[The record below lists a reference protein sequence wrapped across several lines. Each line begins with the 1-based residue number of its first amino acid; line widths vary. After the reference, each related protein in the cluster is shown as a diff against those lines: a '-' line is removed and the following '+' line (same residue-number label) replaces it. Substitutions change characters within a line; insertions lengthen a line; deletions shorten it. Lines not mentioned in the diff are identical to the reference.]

1 MSEDAQPSIPPT
13 IDNPLANQETA
24 QLEAEVEEFHK
35 RVSLNGVV
43 DLEILIRGAR
53 IAQQRWGD
61 FPPGFTP
68 AEFEAI
74 KAENSKS
81 YLSFLQTRGL
91 LVTVMA
97 TACAAITQYVYS
109 VSQSGGESFDN
120 CDRGWQQ
127 STINAS
133 ALLEWQDDLGL
144 DTDTDMLLIGF
155 INAAPWL
162 SGSLIGTWLSDP
174 LQEKFGRRPALF
186 IAAVFCVAL
195 VIGTARCNSWKTLLV
210 CRVLLG
216 VGIGSK
222 ASIAPIFAAEAAPDR
237 HRGKVLMMWQL
248 FDALGIFLGFL
259 CALIVMDNWRVLLA
273 TAIIPAIVLLFLV
286 FMCPESP
293 RFLIQRNRY
302 PEAYRSLLE
311 LRGTSIQAARDLY
324 YIHAQLQTEAVTVW
338 DRHEGNSWWSE
349 GEDIYAYQKWI
360 NKGNFFKRMMYLA
373 THKRTRRACT
383 VALIVMASQQ
393 LCGINV
399 LAFYSSSLLHTES
412 GDSREL
418 SEALFTSHTAVK
430 WYNVAFGLASF
441 LFTFPAYIYIDLR
454 GRRPLLLISF
464 IGMFFSLVAVSGFFK
479 IADHDT
485 RLILIAVFTSLF
497 FVFSYSIGAGP
508 IPFTLSAE
516 VFPLCVGMSFSVMIN
531 FLGLGLL
538 VLFVPQLTNKFGGQA
553 NLLFFFSGMN
563 VLALILIFLLVPETK
578 DVSLENM
585 NSICKVLC
593 LIQLDSA
600 DNITVNRTTKEQVL
614 IHAPSFEP
622 LYPKSS
628 RQGDRESIT
637 LESMK

>member
-1 MSEDAQPSIPPT
+1 MNEEAQPSIPPT
-13 IDNPLANQETA
+13 IDNPLANQEPA

-35 RVSLNGVV
+35 RVNLNGVV

-61 FPPGFTP
+61 APPGFTP

-74 KAENSKS
+74 KNENSKS

-97 TACAAITQYVYS
+97 TACAAITQ
-109 VSQSGGESFDN
+109 
-120 CDRGWQQ
+120 GWQQ
-127 STINAS
+127 STINS
-133 ALLEWQDDLGL
+133 SSLFLNWDVDFDLRDKL
-144 DTDTDMLLIGF
+144 VIGF

-162 SGSLIGTWLSDP
+162 LGSLIGTWLSDP
-174 LQEKFGRRPALF
+174 LQERFGRRPALF
-186 IAAVFCVAL
+186 ISAVFCVAL
-195 VIGTARCNSWKTLLV
+195 VIGTARCTTWKTLLV

-259 CALIVMDNWRVLLA
+259 CALIVMDSWRVLLA

-293 RFLIQRNRY
+293 RFVIQRNRY
-302 PEAYRSLLE
+302 PEAYKSLLE
-311 LRGTSIQAARDLY
+311 LRGTPIQAARDLY

-338 DRHEGNSWWSE
+338 DRHGGNSWWSE
-349 GEDIYAYQKWI
+349 GEQIYAYQKWI

-373 THKRTRRACT
+373 TDKRTRRACT
-383 VALIVMASQQ
+383 VASIVMASQQ
-393 LCGINV
+393 LCGVSSLQVSNTLWLHLTDAWSPLNQQINV
-399 LAFYSSSLLHTES
+399 LTFYSSSILH
-412 GDSREL
+412 
-418 SEALFTSHTAVK
+418 SEHVVAGEPSEGLFPNATAVK
-430 WYNVAFGLASF
+430 WYNFAFGLANF

-454 GRRPLLLISF
+454 GRRPLLLVSF
-464 IGMFFSLVAVSGFFK
+464 IGMFFSLVAFSGFFE
-479 IADHDT
+479 IAHHDT
-485 RLILIAVFTSLF
+485 RLILVAVFTSVF
-497 FVFSYSIGAGP
+497 FVFFYSIGAGP

-516 VFPLCVGMSFSVMIN
+516 VFPLCVREVGMSFSVMIN

-538 VLFVPQLTNKFGGQA
+538 VLFVPELTKAFGRQA
-553 NLLFFFSGMN
+553 HLLFFFSGMN

-585 NSICKVLC
+585 NSIF
-593 LIQLDSA
+593 
-600 DNITVNRTTKEQVL
+600 NRATKEQVL
-614 IHAPSFEP
+614 IHAPFLEP
-622 LYPKSS
+622 LYPK
-628 RQGDRESIT
+628 T
-637 LESMK
+637 

>member
-1 MSEDAQPSIPPT
+1 MSEEAQPSIPPT
-13 IDNPLANQETA
+13 IDNPLANQEPA

-35 RVSLNGVV
+35 RVNLNGVV

-61 FPPGFTP
+61 APPGFTP

-74 KAENSKS
+74 KNENSKS

-97 TACAAITQYVYS
+97 TACAAITQ
-109 VSQSGGESFDN
+109 
-120 CDRGWQQ
+120 GWQQ

-133 ALLEWQDDLGL
+133 SLFLNWKVDFGLEDKL
-144 DTDTDMLLIGF
+144 MIGF

-162 SGSLIGTWLSDP
+162 SGSVIGTWLSDP
-174 LQEKFGRRPALF
+174 LQERFGRRPALF
-186 IAAVFCVAL
+186 ISAVFCVAL
-195 VIGTARCNSWKTLLV
+195 VIGTARCTTWQTLLV

-259 CALIVMDNWRVLLA
+259 CALIVMDSWRVLLA

-302 PEAYRSLLE
+302 PEAYKSLLE
-311 LRGTSIQAARDLY
+311 LRGTPIQAARDLY

-349 GEDIYAYQKWI
+349 GEQIYAYQKWI

-373 THKRTRRACT
+373 TDKRTRRACT
-383 VALIVMASQQ
+383 VASIVMASQQ
-393 LCGINV
+393 LCGINI
-399 LAFYSSSLLHTES
+399 LAFYSSSILRDPS
-412 GDSREL
+412 DP
-418 SEALFTSHTAVK
+418 EALFTDPTAVK
-430 WYNVAFGLASF
+430 WYNFAFGLANF

-454 GRRPLLLISF
+454 GRRPLLLVSF
-464 IGMFFSLVAVSGFFK
+464 IGMFFSLVAVSGFFE
-479 IADHDT
+479 IVDHDT

-497 FVFSYSIGAGP
+497 FVFFYSIGAGP

-516 VFPLCVGMSFSVMIN
+516 VFPLCVREVGMSFSVMIN

-538 VLFVPQLTNKFGGQA
+538 VLFVPELTKAFGRQSH
-553 NLLFFFSGMN
+553 LLFFFSGLN
-563 VLALILIFLLVPETK
+563 VLALILIFLLVPKTK

-585 NSICKVLC
+585 NSIF
-593 LIQLDSA
+593 
-600 DNITVNRTTKEQVL
+600 NRATKEQVL
-614 IHAPSFEP
+614 IHAPFLEP
-622 LYPKSS
+622 LYPKVP
-628 RQGDRESIT
+628 RQEDRESIT
-637 LESMK
+637 LGNMK

>member
-1 MSEDAQPSIPPT
+1 MSEEAQPSIPPT
-13 IDNPLANQETA
+13 IDNPLANQEPA

-35 RVSLNGVV
+35 RVNLNGVV

-61 FPPGFTP
+61 TPPGFTP

-74 KAENSKS
+74 KNENSKS

-97 TACAAITQYVYS
+97 TACAAITQ
-109 VSQSGGESFDN
+109 
-120 CDRGWQQ
+120 GWQQ

-133 ALLEWQDDLGL
+133 SLFLNWEVDFGL
-144 DTDTDMLLIGF
+144 DKKLVIGV

-174 LQEKFGRRPALF
+174 LQERFGRRPALF
-186 IAAVFCVAL
+186 VSAVFCVAL
-195 VIGTARCNSWKTLLV
+195 VIGTARCTTWKTLLV

-222 ASIAPIFAAEAAPDR
+222 ASIAPIFAAEAAPGR

-259 CALIVMDNWRVLLA
+259 CALIVMDSWRVLLA

-302 PEAYRSLLE
+302 PEAYKSLLE
-311 LRGTSIQAARDLY
+311 LRGTPIQAARDLY

-338 DRHEGNSWWSE
+338 DRHG
-349 GEDIYAYQKWI
+349 GEL
-360 NKGNFFKRMMYLA
+360 M
-373 THKRTRRACT
+373 
-383 VALIVMASQQ
+383 V
-393 LCGINV
+393 INV
-399 LAFYSSSLLHTES
+399 LTFYSSSILHPEHVDA
-412 GDSREL
+412 GEP
-418 SEALFTSHTAVK
+418 SEGLFPNATAVK
-430 WYNVAFGLASF
+430 WYNFAFGLANF

-454 GRRPLLLISF
+454 GRRPLLLVSF
-464 IGMFFSLVAVSGFFK
+464 IGMFFSLVAVSGFFE
-479 IADHDT
+479 IVHHQT
-485 RLILIAVFTSLF
+485 RLMLVSVFTSVF
-497 FVFSYSIGAGP
+497 FVFFYSIGAGP

-516 VFPLCVGMSFSVMIN
+516 VFPLCVREVGMSFSVMIN

-538 VLFVPQLTNKFGGQA
+538 VLFVPELTNAFGREA
-553 NLLFFFSGMN
+553 HLLFFFSSMN
-563 VLALILIFLLVPETK
+563 VLALILIFLLVPKTK

-585 NSICKVLC
+585 NSIF
-593 LIQLDSA
+593 
-600 DNITVNRTTKEQVL
+600 NRATKEQVL
-614 IHAPSFEP
+614 IHAPFLEP
-622 LYPKSS
+622 LYPKTPC
-628 RQGDRESIT
+628 QEDRESTT
-637 LESMK
+637 LGNTYV